1 MQSHMQ
7 SHPVEARGPVQL
19 DVRGGE
25 ATFRGGFLERRQQL
39 LGTHVIPEHLKGPI
53 AENALDGAKD
63 RRLGTVG
70 LFLAQQDVV
79 VDLDFIAKIEH

>member
-1 MQSHMQ
+1 
-7 SHPVEARGPVQL
+7 VQL

-39 LGTHVIPEHLKGPI
+39 LGTHVISEHLKRPI

-70 LFLAQQDVV
+70 RFLAVQEVV
-79 VDLDFIAKIEH
+79 VNLDFVAKREH